1 MSKDLKIM
9 TQEELDEFYELQRY
23 FGKSIQDLVKIARY
37 TALAQLLATE
47 ETDDVEKIRDRAL
60 VVLRFFHK

>member
-1 MSKDLKIM
+1 MEDLKVM
-9 TQEELDEFYELQRY
+9 TQDELDEFYELQRY
-23 FGKSIQDLVKIARY
+23 FGKSVQDLVKLARY

-47 ETDDVEKIRDRAL
+47 ESEDIEKIRDRAF

>member
-1 MSKDLKIM
+1 M
-9 TQEELDEFYELQRY
+9 TKEELDEFYELQRY

-37 TALAQLLATE
+37 TALAQLLSTE
-47 ETDDVEKIRDRAL
+47 ESEDIEKIRDRAF

>member
-1 MSKDLKIM
+1 MEDLKVM
-9 TQEELDEFYELQRY
+9 TQDELDEFYELQRY
-23 FGKSIQDLVKIARY
+23 FGKSVQDLVKLARY

-47 ETDDVEKIRDRAL
+47 ESEDVEKIRDRAF